1 MLTFE
6 AVIYLLC
13 IFTSGLCS
21 WLLIAAFR
29 RHRQS
34 LLLSSAV
41 SFSFLTLNN
50 FLVFTDLIMLPQIDL
65 SLARSLTALLAGLIL
80 LGDMIW
86 GMR

>member
-6 AVIYLLC
+6 AVIYTLC

-21 WLLIAAFR
+21 WLLMTAFR
-29 RHRQS
+29 RQRQS

-41 SFSFLTLNN
+41 SFILLTLNN
-50 FLVFTDLIMLPQIDL
+50 VLVFTDLIILPQIDL
-65 SLARSLTALLAGLIL
+65 SLARSLTALSAGLVL
-80 LGDMIW
+80 LGGIIW